1 MSTVP
6 TISIIV
12 AVYNAEKYLK
22 RCIDSLL
29 AQTFTDFE
37 VLLINDGSTD
47 KSGAMCDEYTRNDS
61 RFKAFHRTNHGVGST
76 RHFGMKQAQG
86 TYTLHVD
93 PDDWLESNTLQALYD
108 TACKQQADMVIYD
121 FIEEYP
127 HKSVRS
133 SQRPTGCDT
142 FQVLY
147 DVLASKLQGGCCNK
161 LIRRSCYTDY
171 DIHFIEGLDWGED
184 TVTVVSLLQHPI
196 RVAYCEE
203 TMYHYDCHSNSNS
216 YTRFVTPKTLEQ
228 REKSVRILMDIIDGE
243 PCAGYVMARL
253 LTVAYL
259 AIRIDAYPAKEYY
272 HRYGVL
278 RHRKLMRMVG
288 HSLQEKLFVWIA
300 LHMGYSAARV
310 LMKAKQLYQ
319 RVFKGRR

>member
-1 MSTVP
+1 MIESP

-12 AVYNAEKYLK
+12 AVYNAEKYMK

-47 KSGAMCDEYTRNDS
+47 NSGVMCDEYARNDS

-86 TYTLHVD
+86 IYTLHVD
-93 PDDWLESNTLQALYD
+93 PDDWLDNNTLEALYD

-121 FIEEYP
+121 FMEEYP

-133 SQRPTGCDT
+133 KQQPTECDAS
-142 FQVLY
+142 QVLC
-147 DVLASKLQGGCCNK
+147 DILSSKLHGGCCNK

-171 DIHFIEGLDWGED
+171 GIHFIEGLNWGED
-184 TVTVVSLLQHPI
+184 TVTVIRLLQQPI
-196 RVAYCEE
+196 RVAYCEN
-203 TMYHYDCHSNSNS
+203 TVYHYDFHSNTSS
-216 YTRFVTPKTLEQ
+216 YTRIATPEKLEH
-228 REKSVRILMDIIDGE
+228 RERSVRLLMELITDQSLMI
-243 PCAGYVMARL
+243 YVYSRL

-259 AIRIDAYPAKEYY
+259 AIYLNAYSAKEF
-272 HRYGVL
+272 HRRYDVL
-278 RHRKLMRMVG
+278 KGRSFASY
-288 HSLQEKLFVWIA
+288 SLSEQERLFVWIA
-300 LHMGYSAARV
+300 LHIGYRASRILMRV
-310 LMKAKQLYQ
+310 KLLY
-319 RVFKGRR
+319 RRLLKRA